1 MSSESRASSNGSFG
15 TYGPDKVRF
24 KAETASPRT
33 TTPVRTVNSPR
44 GLSPSASFDPRIA
57 SQRSLHDS
65 VSSRPETPNSTTS
78 GRSHTLVDGR
88 LLLND
93 LDEGDAKEHVHFVH
107 FEEDRALL
115 YKYYDLPLELFGQTI
130 GPESPKKSPRDAS
143 PISSPRNI
151 SPKSPREASS
161 RSPKGASPK
170 RSPKAS
176 PKEKQ
181 TKKRPKH
188 PPRKNRLKRFENEQ
202 VEHSGFDSCLQVCG
216 QPVRVPVEPS
226 EEPIESLDFDSV
238 RTDEDGQ
245 KDRTGTW
252 SSGLNADAELDAEE
266 VSKPHPHT
274 RTTPSLIPE
283 GDRSLPFRSDSTW
296 RPGKATLN
304 EPLKEK
310 KPLRTS
316 SRSPM
321 GRDWKD
327 VPVDIRGIL
336 RRVPSYPKA
345 ARSKDTAKSTTESTS
360 ETAEAGSME
369 LTEAEKVSV
378 EVQCEQD
385 IVEDDADESVWCT
398 GRRFLVGFYS

>member
-1 MSSESRASSNGSFG
+1 MSSESRASSHGSFG
-15 TYGPDKVRF
+15 TYGTYDKVRF
-24 KAETASPRT
+24 KAETTPSPRT

-44 GLSPSASFDPRIA
+44 GPSPSASFDPRIA

-65 VSSRPETPNSTTS
+65 ISSRPETPNSTTS

-130 GPESPKKSPRDAS
+130 GPESPKKSRRDAS
-143 PISSPRNI
+143 PLSSPRNI
-151 SPKSPREASS
+151 SPKSPRASS

-188 PPRKNRLKRFENEQ
+188 PPRKNLLKRFENEQ
-202 VEHSGFDSCLQVCG
+202 VEHSGCDSCLQVCG

-226 EEPIESLDFDSV
+226 EEPLESLDFDSV

-252 SSGLNADAELDAEE
+252 SSGLNADAEPDAED
-266 VSKPHPHT
+266 VSKPHPT
-274 RTTPSLIPE
+274 RTTPSLVPE
-283 GDRSLPFRSDSTW
+283 RDRSLPLRSDSTG
-296 RPGKATLN
+296 RPS
-304 EPLKEK
+304 KEK

-360 ETAEAGSME
+360 ETAEAGGTE

-398 GRRFLVGFYS
+398 GRRFLVGFYSGWLVSFH